1 MPTEAPSNTTTC
13 TTCGGALPGAQVAG
27 GHCSRCLFK
36 ITFGEEDE
44 LLTQDEVPWTRLASC
59 ELFEEIGRGGMGVV
73 YRARQ
78 RGLDRVVAVKVLL
91 RAPFAGAEE
100 RERFHREAQAAARLR
115 HPGIVSIIDVGE
127 DDGVPWFSMEHIAGK
142 SLEQLVREHPMDAH
156 EAARCVRRIAEALQH
171 AHDHGVLHRD
181 LKPSNILLDE
191 ENAPHITDFGIA
203 RIGTSGTTAAQLTHT
218 GQMLGSP
225 GYAAPEQA
233 LAGSADVR
241 TDVYG
246 LGALLYHLLT
256 GRPPFQG
263 PTLNAILVQ
272 LRESEPLSPR
282 KLNPSVPLDLE
293 TICLKCLQKAP
304 EARYASATAAADDL
318 GRFLDGSAI
327 LARPISLPGRLWRW
341 TRRHPGIAAMLAIII
356 LLISGLIG
364 GSLAFARHQARMEHR
379 TSLISEARSLRQT
392 RLAGSR
398 TEALSKLREAWAISP
413 SDEIRTETI
422 ACLALP
428 EIGRLSRER
437 VETPNLT
444 RSADGMREALF
455 DAGDL
460 IVRET
465 TTKREIARI
474 AKVKPASLVK
484 LDDHGERIA
493 IAEPQ
498 SGTLRLIA
506 LADQRVI
513 ATCEHPLFLHGLDW
527 AGDLIATGCDNR
539 FIYIWDDQ
547 GRLKHRLSGHEAPS
561 IRVAFRPRS
570 QELASTSAD
579 AHVRLWHA
587 ARGVEIVR
595 REVEH
600 RPHNALWWSTDG
612 ARLFGAVENESAE
625 VFEMPASSCFT
636 MLAPP
641 QEEPHSENL
650 GSATFSSDGRLAA
663 VIDEESLRVWDFD
676 AGRLIHQQRKTTGQW
691 LSALFSPDGTKLWT
705 CGWADELTER
715 PLASL
720 HTSKVIFPGQGSLLR
735 DVTADGSQLLLS
747 NNGLGLHLVVPADG
761 SKPVRIKHP
770 GTLAS
775 LIAPDGRWLITSSY
789 QTPGAKVWSLPEG
802 RLLHTLCET
811 ESVTQ
816 IIALGRDRVLL
827 KVSGTGR
834 LFRVHDWKQ
843 ERQLPA
849 SLRLN
854 CLAASR
860 DGTLLATL
868 DNHEIRLLET
878 TAFTEVL
885 RLTFPAHI
893 RWPGECHLLFDAEA
907 RHLLAHTA
915 LGSVCRWDLRV
926 LMPIEAL
933 LVQGLTAAA
942 D

>member
-1 MPTEAPSNTTTC
+1 MPPETPATTSCDTS
-13 TTCGGALPGAQVAG
+13 GGDLTGTQ
-27 GHCSRCLFK
+27 CSRCLFK
-36 ITFGEEDE
+36 ITFAEEDE
-44 LLTQDEVPWTRLASC
+44 PLTNDEVPWTRLASC
-59 ELFEEIGRGGMGVV
+59 ELYEEIGRGGMGVV

-78 RGLDRVVAVKVLL
+78 RGLDRIVAVKVLL
-91 RAPFAGAEE
+91 RAQFAGGEE
-100 RERFHREAQAAARLR
+100 RERFHREAQAAARLK

-156 EAARCVRRIAEALQH
+156 EAARCVKLVSEALQH

-191 ENAPHITDFGIA
+191 EDAPHITDFGIA
-203 RIGTSGTTAAQLTHT
+203 RIGTSSTAAAQLTRT

-233 LAGSADVR
+233 LAGTAEVR

-263 PTLNAILVQ
+263 PTLDAILMQ
-272 LRESEPLSPR
+272 LRESDPLSPR
-282 KLNPSVPLDLE
+282 KLNPSVPRDLE

-304 EARYASATAAADDL
+304 EARYASATAVAEDL
-318 GRFLDGSAI
+318 GRFLDGGAI
-327 LARPISLPGRLWRW
+327 LARPLGPLAKVWRY
-341 TRRHPGIAAMLAIII
+341 TRRHPGIAAMLTLIV
-356 LLISGLIG
+356 LLIGSIVG

-398 TEALSKLREAWAISP
+398 TEALSKLGEAWAISP
-413 SDEIRTETI
+413 SVEIRIETI

-428 EIGRLSRER
+428 EIGGLKLENI
-437 VETPNLT
+437 ETPNLT
-444 RSADGMREALF
+444 QSADGLREAVF
-455 DAGDL
+455 ETHDL

-465 TTKREIARI
+465 ASKRQIARL
-474 AKVKPASLVK
+474 AEVKPGSLVK
-484 LDDHGERIA
+484 LDDRGERIA

-498 SGTLRLIA
+498 KGSLRLIS
-506 LADQRVI
+506 LADQRLI
-513 ATCEHPLFLHGLDW
+513 ATCEHPIFLHSLDW
-527 AGDLIATGCDNR
+527 AGDLIATGCENR

-547 GRLKHRLSGHEAPS
+547 GSLKHRLSGHEAPA
-561 IRVAFRPRS
+561 IRVAFRPHS
-570 QELASTSAD
+570 QELASSSAD

-595 REVEH
+595 HEVEH
-600 RPHNALWWSTDG
+600 QPHTALWWSSDG
-612 ARLFGAVENESAE
+612 SRLFGAFEKGKAE
-625 VFEMPASSCFT
+625 VFAMHLSPCFE

-650 GSATFSSDGRLAA
+650 GSATFSGDGRLAA
-663 VIDEESLRVWDFD
+663 VIDEESLRVWDFE
-676 AGRLIHQQRKTTGQW
+676 AGRLIHQQRKQTGQW
-691 LSALFSPDGTKLWT
+691 LSALFSPDDQKLWT

-715 PLASL
+715 PLSSL
-720 HTSKVIFPGQGSLLR
+720 QNSKVLYPGQGSLLR
-735 DVTADGSQLLLS
+735 DVTADGRHLLLS
-747 NNGLGLHLVVPADG
+747 NNGTGLHLVVPADG

-775 LIAPDGRWLITSSY
+775 LIAPEGSWLITSSY
-789 QTPGAKVWSLPEG
+789 QTPGAKVWALPDG
-802 RLLHTLCET
+802 RLLHTLCDK

-816 IIALGRDRVLL
+816 IIALGAGRVLL

-834 LFRVHDWKQ
+834 LFRVQDWKE

-849 SLRLN
+849 RLRLN

-860 DGTLLATL
+860 DGKLLATL
-868 DNHEIRLLET
+868 ADNDIRLLET
-878 TAFTEVL
+878 STFTEVL

-893 RWPGECHLLFDAEA
+893 RWPGECHLVFDADA
-907 RHLLAHTA
+907 SHLLAHTA
-915 LGSVCRWDLRV
+915 LGSVCRWDLRMLNAMKIPSLGSV
-926 LMPIEAL
+926 EKRP
-933 LVQGLTAAA
+933 
-942 D
+942 

>member
-1 MPTEAPSNTTTC
+1 MLPESPEHTSTC
-13 TTCGGALPGAQVAG
+13 KTCGGPVIG

-36 ITFGEEDE
+36 ITFGEEE
-44 LLTQDEVPWTRLASC
+44 VPLTENETPWTRLASC

-91 RAPFAGAEE
+91 RAQFAGTEE

-142 SLEQLVREHPMDAH
+142 SLEQLVREHPMQASDAGK
-156 EAARCVRRIAEALQH
+156 CVQSIAQALQH
-171 AHDHGVLHRD
+171 AHEHGVLHRD

-191 ENAPHITDFGIA
+191 ENTPHITDFGIA
-203 RIGTSGTTAAQLTHT
+203 RIATSSTTAAQLTRT

-263 PTLNAILVQ
+263 PTLDAILVQ
-272 LRESEPLSPR
+272 LRENEPLSPR
-282 KLNPSVPLDLE
+282 KLNPSVPRDLE

-304 EARYASATAAADDL
+304 EARYASASAVADDL
-318 GRFLDGSAI
+318 DRFLDGGAI

-341 TRRHPGIAAMLAIII
+341 ARRHPGIAAMLVIIV
-356 LLISGLIG
+356 LLVGGMIG

-398 TEALSKLREAWAISP
+398 TEALSKLREAWSISP
-413 SDEIRTETI
+413 SDEIRTEAV
-422 ACLALP
+422 ACLVLP

-437 VETPNLT
+437 LDTPNLT
-444 RSADGMREALF
+444 RSADGLREAVW
-455 DAGDL
+455 DANGL
-460 IVRET
+460 LVRET
-465 TTKREIARI
+465 VSKREIVHLS
-474 AKVKPASLVK
+474 KMKTGSLVK

-493 IAEPQ
+493 ISEAH
-498 SGTLRLIA
+498 SGKLRLVS
-506 LADQRVI
+506 LADQHEI
-513 ATCEHPLFLHGLDW
+513 AICEHPLFLHSLDW

-547 GRLKHRLSGHEAPS
+547 GHLKHRLSGHEAPS

-600 RPHNALWWSTDG
+600 RPHTALWWSEDG
-612 ARLFGAVENESAE
+612 TRLFGAVENEDAE

-650 GSATFSSDGRLAA
+650 GSATFSRDGRLAA
-663 VIDEESLRVWDFD
+663 VIDEESLRLWDFD
-676 AGRLIHQQRKTTGQW
+676 EGRLIYQQRKQAGQW

-715 PLASL
+715 PVASL
-720 HTSKVIFPGQGSLLR
+720 HTARVLFPGQGSLLR
-735 DVTADGSQLLLS
+735 EATSDGKKLLLS
-747 NNGLGLHLVVPADG
+747 NNGAGIYLVVPADG

-775 LIAPDGRWLITSSY
+775 LIAPDGSWLVTTSY
-789 QTPGAKVWSLPEG
+789 QTPGAKVWSLPDG
-802 RLLHTLCET
+802 RLLHSLCGQHI
-811 ESVTQ
+811 VTQ
-816 IIALGRDRVLL
+816 IVLLGTKRVLF
-827 KVSGTGR
+827 KVSDSGR
-834 LFRVHDWKQ
+834 VFHTDDWTE
-843 ERQLPA
+843 ERQTP
-849 SLRLN
+849 SKLRLN

-860 DGTLLATL
+860 DGKLLATL
-868 DNHEIRLLET
+868 SDDHIRLLET
-878 TAFTEVL
+878 ATFTEVH

-893 RWPGECHLLFDAEA
+893 RWPGECHLLFDEDAS
-907 RHLLAHTA
+907 HLLAHTA
-915 LGSVCRWDLRV
+915 LGSVCRWDLRKVDQVKNFV
-926 LMPIEAL
+926 LDAVMS
-933 LVQGLTAAA
+933 GL
-942 D
+942 

>member
-1 MPTEAPSNTTTC
+1 MTSAPATTC
-13 TTCGGALPGAQVAG
+13 AACGVALASSRLTG

-36 ITFGEEDE
+36 ITFS
-44 LLTQDEVPWTRLASC
+44 DEVEPPAEDDSAPWTRLSGC
-59 ELFEEIGRGGMGVV
+59 ELYEEIGRGGMGVV
-73 YRARQ
+73 YRAKQ
-78 RGLDRVVAVKVLL
+78 KALDRIVAVKVLL
-91 RAPFAGAEE
+91 RAQFAGAEE
-100 RERFHREAQAAARLR
+100 RERFHREAQAAARLH
-115 HPGIVSIIDVGE
+115 HPGIVGIFEVGE

-142 SLEQLVREHPMDAH
+142 SLEQLVREHPLEAH

-171 AHDHGVLHRD
+171 AHEHGVLHRD

-191 ENAPHITDFGIA
+191 ENAPRITDFGIA
-203 RIGTSGTTAAQLTHT
+203 RIGTSGTTAAQLTRT

-304 EARYASATAAADDL
+304 DARYASATAVADDL

-341 TRRHPGIAAMLAIII
+341 TRRHPGIAAMLAIIV
-356 LLISGLIG
+356 LLISGLIS
-364 GSLAFARHQARMEHR
+364 GSLAFARHQAGMEHR

-422 ACLALP
+422 AWLVLP
-428 EIGRLSRER
+428 EIGHLSRES
-437 VETPNLT
+437 VETPNVT

-474 AKVKPASLVK
+474 AKVKHSSLVK
-484 LDDHGERIA
+484 LDDQGGRIA
-493 IAEPQ
+493 IAEPR

-506 LADQRVI
+506 LADQGVI
-513 ATCEHPLFLHGLDW
+513 ATCEHPLFLHSLDW
-527 AGDLIATGCDNR
+527 AGDLIATGCENR

-547 GRLKHRLSGHEAPS
+547 GRLKHRLSGHEAPN
-561 IRVAFRPRS
+561 IHVAFRPHS

-600 RPHNALWWSTDG
+600 RPHTALWWSTDG

-676 AGRLIHQQRKTTGQW
+676 AGRLIHQQRKATGQW
-691 LSALFSPDGTKLWT
+691 LSARFSPDDQKLWT

-715 PLASL
+715 PLTSL
-720 HTSKVIFPGQGSLLR
+720 QTAKVIFPGQGSLLR
-735 DVTADGSQLLLS
+735 DATANGSQLLLS
-747 NNGLGLHLVVPADG
+747 NNGAGLHLVVPADG
-761 SKPVRIKHP
+761 SKPLRIKHP

-789 QTPGAKVWSLPEG
+789 QTPGAKVWSLPAK
-802 RLLHTLCET
+802 RLLHTLCEK
-811 ESVTQ
+811 ENVNQ

-834 LFRVHDWKQ
+834 LFRVQDWKQ
-843 ERQLPA
+843 EHKLPA

-878 TAFTEVL
+878 TTFTEVL

-893 RWPGECHLLFDAEA
+893 RWPGECHLLFDADTT
-907 RHLLAHTA
+907 HLLAHTA
-915 LGSVCRWDLRV
+915 LGSVCRWDLRAV
-926 LMPIEAL
+926 SEQFSAFG
-933 LVQGLTAAA
+933 VQHH
-942 D
+942 

>member
-1 MPTEAPSNTTTC
+1 MEVSFSSYL
-13 TTCGGALPGAQVAG
+13 LPA
-27 GHCSRCLFK
+27 S
-36 ITFGEEDE
+36 DM
-44 LLTQDEVPWTRLASC
+44 DVPWTTFGGL

-78 RGLDRVVAVKVLL
+78 QGLDRIVAVKVLL
-91 RAPFAGAEE
+91 RAQFAGKEE
-100 RERFHREAQAAARLR
+100 RERFHREAQAAARLK
-115 HPGIVSIIDVGE
+115 HEGIVSIIDVGE

-142 SLEQLVREHPMDAH
+142 SLEQLVREHPMQASDA
-156 EAARCVRRIAEALQH
+156 AKCVQSIAQALQH
-171 AHDHGVLHRD
+171 AHENGVLHRD

-191 ENAPHITDFGIA
+191 ENTPHITDFGIA
-203 RIGTSGTTAAQLTHT
+203 RIATSSTTAAQLTRT

-233 LAGSADVR
+233 LAGSAEVR

-263 PTLNAILVQ
+263 PTLDAILVQ
-272 LRESEPLSPR
+272 LRENEPLSPR
-282 KLNPSVPLDLE
+282 KLNPSVPRDLE

-304 EARYASATAAADDL
+304 EARYASASAVADDL
-318 GRFLDGSAI
+318 GRFLDGGAI

-341 TRRHPGIAAMLAIII
+341 TRRHPGIAAMLVIIV
-356 LLISGLIG
+356 LLVGGMIG

-413 SDEIRTETI
+413 SDEIRTEAV
-422 ACLALP
+422 ACLILP

-437 VETPNLT
+437 LETPNLT
-444 RSADGMREALF
+444 RSADGMREVVL
-455 DAGDL
+455 DASGL
-460 IVRET
+460 LVRET
-465 TTKREIARI
+465 VSKREIARLS
-474 AKVKPASLVK
+474 KMKPGSLVK

-493 IAEPQ
+493 IAEAQ
-498 SGTLRLIA
+498 SGMLRLIS
-506 LADQRVI
+506 LADQREI
-513 ATCEHPLFLHGLDW
+513 AICEHPLFLHSLDW

-539 FIYIWDDQ
+539 FIYIWDAQ
-547 GRLKHRLSGHEAPS
+547 GRLKHRLSGHEAPN
-561 IRVAFRPRS
+561 IRVAFRPCS
-570 QELASTSAD
+570 QELVSTSAD

-587 ARGVEIVR
+587 ARGVEIMR
-595 REVEH
+595 REVDH
-600 RPHNALWWSTDG
+600 RPHTALWWSEDG
-612 ARLFGAVENESAE
+612 TRLFGAVENDAAE

-650 GSATFSSDGRLAA
+650 GSATFSRDGRLAA

-676 AGRLIHQQRKTTGQW
+676 AGRLIHQQRKATGQW

-715 PLASL
+715 SL
-720 HTSKVIFPGQGSLLR
+720 NDLQSSKTILPGQGNLLR
-735 DVTADGSQLLLS
+735 DATADGQHLLLS
-747 NNGLGLHLVVPADG
+747 NNGAGLHLVVPLDG
-761 SKPVRIKHP
+761 SKTVRIKHP

-775 LIAPDGRWLITSSY
+775 LIAPDGRWVVTSSY

-802 RLLHTLCET
+802 RLLHTLCER

-816 IIALGRDRVLL
+816 AIALGADRVLL

-834 LFRVHDWKQ
+834 VFRVKDWKE
-843 ERQLPA
+843 ERLLPA

-854 CLAASR
+854 SLA
-860 DGTLLATL
+860 DGSLLATL

-878 TAFTEVL
+878 TGFTEVL

-893 RWPGECHLLFDAEA
+893 RWPGECHLAFDGDAS
-907 RHLLAHTA
+907 HLLAHTA
-915 LGSVCRWDLRV
+915 LGSVCRWDLKKLRDQ
-926 LMPIEAL
+926 LDT
-933 LVQGLTAAA
+933 LTR
-942 D
+942 

>member
-1 MPTEAPSNTTTC
+1 MPPEALETSTC
-13 TTCGGALPGAQVAG
+13 ATCGGPLTGAQMTG
-27 GHCSRCLFK
+27 CHCSRCLFK
-36 ITFGEEDE
+36 ITFGEEDMPLE
-44 LLTQDEVPWTRLASC
+44 EHEVPWTRLASC

-91 RAPFAGAEE
+91 RAQFAGAEE
-100 RERFHREAQAAARLR
+100 RERFHREAQAAARLK

-142 SLEQLVREHPMDAH
+142 SLEQLVREHPMLASDA
-156 EAARCVRRIAEALQH
+156 AKCVQSIAQALQH
-171 AHDHGVLHRD
+171 AHEHGVLHRD

-191 ENAPHITDFGIA
+191 ENTPHITDFGIA
-203 RIGTSGTTAAQLTHT
+203 RIATSSTTAAQLTRT

-233 LAGSADVR
+233 LAGSAEVR

-263 PTLNAILVQ
+263 PTLDAILVQ
-272 LRESEPLSPR
+272 LRENEPLSPR
-282 KLNPSVPLDLE
+282 KLNPSVPRDLE

-304 EARYASATAAADDL
+304 EARYASASAVADDL
-318 GRFLDGSAI
+318 GRFLDGGAI

-341 TRRHPGIAAMLAIII
+341 TRRHPGIAAMLVIIV
-356 LLISGLIG
+356 LLVGGMIG

-413 SDEIRTETI
+413 SDEIRTEAV
-422 ACLALP
+422 ACLILP

-437 VETPNLT
+437 LETPNLT
-444 RSADGMREALF
+444 RSADGMREAVF
-455 DAGDL
+455 DANGL
-460 IVRET
+460 LVRET
-465 TTKREIARI
+465 VSKREIARLS
-474 AKVKPASLVK
+474 KMKPGSLVK

-493 IAEPQ
+493 IAEAQ
-498 SGTLRLIA
+498 SGMLRLIS
-506 LADQRVI
+506 LADQREI
-513 ATCEHPLFLHGLDW
+513 AICEHPLFLHSLDW

-539 FIYIWDDQ
+539 FIYIWDAQ

-561 IRVAFRPRS
+561 IRVAFRPCS
-570 QELASTSAD
+570 QELVSTSAD

-587 ARGVEIVR
+587 ARGVEIMR
-595 REVEH
+595 REVDH
-600 RPHNALWWSTDG
+600 RPHTALWWSEDG
-612 ARLFGAVENESAE
+612 TRLFGAVENDAAE

-650 GSATFSSDGRLAA
+650 GSATFSRDGRLAA

-676 AGRLIHQQRKTTGQW
+676 AGRLIHQQRKATGQW
-691 LSALFSPDGTKLWT
+691 LSALFSPDGTKLLT

-715 PLASL
+715 SL
-720 HTSKVIFPGQGSLLR
+720 NALQSSKTILPGQGNLLR
-735 DVTADGSQLLLS
+735 DATADGQHLLLS
-747 NNGLGLHLVVPADG
+747 NNGAGLHLVVPLDG
-761 SKPVRIKHP
+761 SKTVRIKHP

-775 LIAPDGRWLITSSY
+775 LIAPDGRWVVTSSY

-802 RLLHTLCET
+802 RLLHTLCER

-816 IIALGRDRVLL
+816 AIALGEDRVLL

-834 LFRVHDWKQ
+834 VFRVKDWKE
-843 ERQLPA
+843 ERLLPA

-854 CLAASR
+854 SLASSR
-860 DGTLLATL
+860 DGSLLATL

-878 TAFTEVL
+878 TGFTEVL

-893 RWPGECHLLFDAEA
+893 RWPGECHLAFDGDAS
-907 RHLLAHTA
+907 HLLAHTA
-915 LGSVCRWDLRV
+915 LGSVCRWDLKKLRDQ
-926 LMPIEAL
+926 LDT
-933 LVQGLTAAA
+933 LTR
-942 D
+942 